1 MHALNRTTDPG
12 PGSIST
18 ASDGFDSDFN
28 IWTFTELH
36 MVIVHMHEELSCFV
50 FFFFTE
56 VIGMSRKGDLR
67 GKGHGSKLSKIKV

>member
-1 MHALNRTTDPG
+1 MRERNTVYHKTFKYLYLYIFINQLVQDNVHALNRTTDPG

-36 MVIVHMHEELSCFV
+36 MFIVHMHEELY
-50 FFFFTE
+50 
-56 VIGMSRKGDLR
+56 
-67 GKGHGSKLSKIKV
+67 

>member
-28 IWTFTELH
+28 IWTLTELH
-36 MVIVHMHEELSCFV
+36 MFIVHMHEERYCFFLPKLLEFQEKV
-50 FFFFTE
+50 TLE
-56 VIGMSRKGDLR
+56 VNVMGVNSQK
-67 GKGHGSKLSKIKV
+67 